1 MTKISVADEF
11 IPFLLFLYRQAKWTM
26 MIHGTKNTSVFERL
40 YNSHTTA
47 SVHNKFSKSDDENST
62 IASVKSLQSAKS
74 NISGPFSRTSLYKP
88 TQAYLHGRS
97 SKFFP
102 KPSLPYKRAVV
113 IPPRTFMPAKT
124 LHKSHTSSDSPNR
137 DHTETAGS
145 RSKSVTPDS
154 KRGSSSPLKSK
165 RRSPRTNDELFPDS
179 PAVQSTVPS
188 MDSTIATD
196 DMDADELLDAI
207 LDHSE
212 NSDNTVKRLEE
223 AYSQLDNTNKQPLL
237 SGPNHIGDVIEDIT
251 IMLPSDEQLA
261 QLFESM
267 NDGKSVS
274 IDQLQEWM
282 AINQPPPLDADILK
296 VAAAGDSLIL
306 FENFPDVYKYVTYY
320 QWLAAAFTAIDAD
333 GDQVLGKD
341 EFLDLARRLE
351 LDVEDVFDEMSD
363 DEGRVKWTDF
373 CQYSVD
379 QQLDFDV
386 IYRNIGVWQDVKTE
400 ELAVLNKDVA
410 EFIKEKN
417 GGQISSGVL
426 KMFLAS
432 VKKEWDQKDAIE
444 HALESFPD
452 ATPDD
457 LGLILL
463 FINYYVQFWRYFS
476 VQSDLGRVMAQDEMI
491 EIMNRWG
498 IPEENYKCLLEEQ
511 VILFDKFC
519 LFMAKQR
526 VGIAHSL

>member
-1 MTKISVADEF
+1 
-11 IPFLLFLYRQAKWTM
+11 
-26 MIHGTKNTSVFERL
+26 
-40 YNSHTTA
+40 
-47 SVHNKFSKSDDENST
+47 
-62 IASVKSLQSAKS
+62 
-74 NISGPFSRTSLYKP
+74 
-88 TQAYLHGRS
+88 
-97 SKFFP
+97 
-102 KPSLPYKRAVV
+102 
-113 IPPRTFMPAKT
+113 
-124 LHKSHTSSDSPNR
+124 
-137 DHTETAGS
+137 
-145 RSKSVTPDS
+145 
-154 KRGSSSPLKSK
+154 
-165 RRSPRTNDELFPDS
+165 
-179 PAVQSTVPS
+179 